1 MAETAYSP
9 TTETARWDRS
19 DTRLRRRLDMRLI
32 PLLAFCCLSL
42 IAATGTACITSRE
55 GEPPPPTPD
64 LPATIQAAIARAV
77 AATAVPTFVP
87 DAKPMPTPS
96 PPPLPTFTPRPSA
109 TSPSSSQP
117 PSPHTFG
124 PRGTPAARSP
134 LLDFHNGDWLE
145 QEDPKLATAIKT
157 LPWVA
162 DGIEQPET
170 ESLQELLYLATTY
183 PAVFRTLM
191 RFTWI
196 KDGINQSEK
205 VVVNSIHSA
214 AYYDAELAI
223 QISNLRWVANGVE
236 QPEPDAVD
244 SLWMVVSAD
253 VELAERIIALAWI
266 EDGVTELENA
276 AIENLFFVADADV
289 ALAGR
294 IVDLPWVQDGV
305 TELENA
311 AMENLFFVA
320 DADVGLGYQVAGM
333 TWLSD
338 DVTAAE
344 SSVVEEL
351 WYIAYEDAAAA
362 ARLVSMPFL
371 KSLEPPDVV
380 ATESLA
386 SLAALNPPAFREVMS
401 HPTFSNGITDEW
413 APIVATLYNVSEEA
427 PAYIAILLDPSRV
440 TQEWRTVTLPHSG
453 AVDLVIIRTGP
464 GARRSMD
471 LLENAVRSAEGFMSE
486 PLPTNYVGLL
496 FGNTVSGYS
505 DGTNYATHIAV
516 LPEYDV
522 DDGDKNAEFAG
533 HLIAHEA
540 AHYYWAR
547 GRDWVDEGVSDLMAS
562 IAEHARA
569 GKTLAVSNYPCEYTD
584 NIAELERLTA
594 LGNDDVFECNYSLG
608 EGFFLDLYHTLGDQA
623 FREGLLRLYRIA
635 LIEDDADGYDGTRVG
650 IHHVADAFPSDAAK
664 TVINHWYYGATP

>member
-1 MAETAYSP
+1 M
-9 TTETARWDRS
+9 
-19 DTRLRRRLDMRLI
+19 
-32 PLLAFCCLSL
+32 
-42 IAATGTACITSRE
+42 
-55 GEPPPPTPD
+55 
-64 LPATIQAAIARAV
+64 
-77 AATAVPTFVP
+77 
-87 DAKPMPTPS
+87 
-96 PPPLPTFTPRPSA
+96 
-109 TSPSSSQP
+109 
-117 PSPHTFG
+117 
-124 PRGTPAARSP
+124 
-134 LLDFHNGDWLE
+134 
-145 QEDPKLATAIKT
+145 
-157 LPWVA
+157 A
-162 DGIEQPET
+162 DGIEQTET

-196 KDGINQSEK
+196 RDGINQSEK
-205 VVVNSIHSA
+205 VVVNGIHST

-253 VELAERIIALAWI
+253 VELAERIITLAWI
-266 EDGVTELENA
+266 EDGVTELDNA
-276 AIENLFFVADADV
+276 AMENLFFVADADV

-311 AMENLFFVA
+311 AMENLFFIA
-320 DADVGLGYQVAGM
+320 NADVGLGYQVAGM

-401 HPTFSNGITDEW
+401 HPTFSNGITDAW

-427 PAYIAILLDPSRV
+427 PAYIAILLDPSQV
-440 TQEWRTVTLPHSG
+440 KQEWRTVTLPHSG
-453 AVDLVIIRTGP
+453 AVDLVIIRTGA

-516 LPEYDV
+516 LPKYDV
-522 DDGDKNAEFAG
+522 DDGGENAEFAG

-569 GKTLAVSNYPCEYTD
+569 GKPLAVSNYPCEYTD
-584 NIAELERLTA
+584 NLAELERLTA

-623 FREGLLRLYRIA
+623 FREGLLRLYRMA

-664 TVINHWYYGATP
+664 TVINHWYYGAAP